1 MRGNVVSFIDR
12 LLMRRALRHWRGAAE
27 RADHWAPGVL
37 RQLRAQARQVQRE
50 VERFLRTADARL
62 AAQEAGAAVVPRPE
76 MADWAWRPEVWC
88 APLRPAGYA
97 AIGSG
102 TAIGRDVKIFHDC
115 GESEI
120 ALRQIRNNSAADS
133 LAPRALRLDVLRFDG
148 SYLSLVLDLPAA
160 ELPALGPRHILR
172 MDARIA
178 LERPL
183 EIFARLNIRHGPN
196 TEQIVRELPRGQAEV
211 SVEFDLAHAQINE
224 RRIERAWVDLIFEG
238 PELNQITLQDVTF
251 SRRPRAEF

>member
-1 MRGNVVSFIDR
+1 MNVNGVSFIDR

-27 RADHWAPGVL
+27 RAERWAPGVL
-37 RQLRAQARQVQRE
+37 RQMRAQARQLQRE
-50 VERFLRTADARL
+50 VDRFLHTADARL
-62 AAQEAGAAVVPRPE
+62 AAQEAGAALVPRPD

-88 APLRPAGYA
+88 TPVRPSGHA

-102 TAIGRDVKIFHDC
+102 TAIGRDMKIFHDC

-120 ALRQIRNNSAADS
+120 ALRQIRNTTADG
-133 LAPRALRLDVLRFDG
+133 LAPRALRIDVFRFDG

-160 ELPALGPRHILR
+160 DVAGLTPRHILR

-178 LERPL
+178 FEKPL
-183 EIFARLNIRHGPN
+183 DIFARLNIRHGPN
-196 TEQIVRELPRGQAEV
+196 TEQIVRELPHGQSDV
-211 SVEFDLAHAQINE
+211 SVEFDLACARINE

-238 PELNQITLQDVTF
+238 PELNQITLHDVTF
-251 SRRPRAEF
+251 SRRPRAEL